1 MASLDKAAAFF
12 RRLGNRVDE
21 GTHKVVRQMAI
32 AVDRKLVLRTPVDT
46 GRARSNW
53 LVGINSRVSGTTAP
67 ATQGAALSAAR
78 ARITASKPGD
88 SIFISNNLPYIG
100 RLNAGA
106 SRQAPPNYVEDAA
119 EEAAAEVGGS
129 SSVRIL

>member
-1 MASLDKAAAFF
+1 MASLGRAAAFF

-21 GTHKVVRQMAI
+21 GTHKVVRRVAI

-53 LVGINSRVSGTTAP
+53 LVGINSPVSGTTDP
-67 ATQGAALSAAR
+67 VTQAAAIGAAR
-78 ARITASKPGD
+78 ARIVASRPGD
-88 SIFISNNLPYIG
+88 DIYISNNLPYIG

-106 SRQAPPNYVEDAA
+106 SRQAPPNFVEQAA
-119 EEAAAEVGGS
+119 NEAVAEVGLGS
-129 SSVRIL
+129 AGIL